1 MLINDYPTIKLVGV
15 EDIRQGLRKV
25 ETGEVFGY
33 LDNSLVL
40 NYEIQRHYID
50 TLAISGKMDKQCE
63 FRMATRNDEPQLNS
77 IFQKAISSIP
87 ESKMDEIYKKWATNK
102 IERIKVVDYSVAYK
116 VLAISLFIITVFVYW
131 NRKIANANHAL
142 EEAKKE
148 IEKLA
153 TIDKLT
159 GLHNRMKID
168 TLLEAEINRCKRYSI
183 CMTICILD
191 VDFF

>member
-77 IFQKAISSIP
+77 IFQKKAISSIP
-87 ESKMDEIYKKWATNK
+87 ESKMDEIYKKVGNK
-102 IERIKVVDYSVAYK
+102 QD
-116 VLAISLFIITVFVYW
+116 
-131 NRKIANANHAL
+131 
-142 EEAKKE
+142 
-148 IEKLA
+148 
-153 TIDKLT
+153 
-159 GLHNRMKID
+159 
-168 TLLEAEINRCKRYSI
+168 
-183 CMTICILD
+183 
-191 VDFF
+191 